1 MTDETIDEIMGATY
15 RALCK
20 HGYASLRMQDI
31 ADEST
36 KSKATLHY
44 YYDSKHDLLCAFLDY
59 LYDSFAERIAEPTG
73 EDPIEELTALLD
85 YLLTPRDENTH
96 QQFQT
101 AILEIKAQ
109 GPYDET
115 FREKLTKFDRLMH
128 DRIEGVLREGVESGH
143 FAADVDPDCTAEFL
157 VTVLN
162 GARSR
167 YVAVEY
173 PLDGTRRMLW
183 QYVESSLLADGN
195 GREVVA
201 E

>member
-1 MTDETIDEIMGATY
+1 MTDETIDEIMSATY
-15 RALCK
+15 CALCK

-44 YYDSKHDLLCAFLDY
+44 YYDSKHDLLCSFLEY
-59 LYDSFAERIAEPTG
+59 LYESFDEAIEEPTG
-73 EDPIEELTALLD
+73 DDPAEELVALVEFM
-85 YLLTPRDENTH
+85 LTPRDEDTH
-96 QQFQT
+96 QEFQT

-115 FREKLTKFDRLMH
+115 FREHLTRFDRRIH
-128 DRIEGVLREGVESGH
+128 DRFEAVVEAGVERGVFRS
-143 FAADVDPDCTAEFL
+143 DVDPDATADFF
-157 VTVLN
+157 VTVIN

-173 PLDGTRRMLW
+173 PFENTRRSLLG
-183 QYVESSLLADGN
+183 YVESSLLADGA
-195 GREVVA
+195 GVVV